1 MFVLPAPLEIEDAEL
16 IGHDEVQRA
25 LDLLRARCRYTVVDT
40 PRTITG
46 STAAALEASSHV
58 LVLADLSI
66 PGVRAA
72 RRLFDLITKLGVST
86 ERIHLVITEAEP
98 GPVTVQEAA
107 EAIGTQP
114 YCVVPRDEATAAAA
128 MNQGVPLNGKPS
140 KLATSMTELAA
151 KIAGIEVA
159 PKPGAAQLIRRIM
172 SFRPQ
177 EAYA

>member
-1 MFVLPAPLEIEDAEL
+1 
-16 IGHDEVQRA
+16 
-25 LDLLRARCRYTVVDT
+25 VVDT
-40 PRTITG
+40 PRTISG

-128 MNQGVPLNGKPS
+128 MNQGVLLNGKPS
-140 KLATSMTELAA
+140 KLATAMTELAA

-159 PKPGAAQLIRRIM
+159 PKPGPAQLIRRIM